1 IQGQDQSE
9 ITTDSIEKSADEVE
23 TVQPTKLT
31 VSRASTARGREVDW
45 LAIGVVLLIAGL
57 FALAARL
64 NSQPATSLA
73 PAAVLSA
80 TGCGLL
86 VTALRKLHTSS
97 RPGLFEAALGGLFL
111 ALFQFIAA
119 ITYPNVVYALGLAY
133 DERLGFFT
141 TWALIAVFSIIFSMV
156 GATLGHLAFA
166 PLRPLPAATKTHT
179 RQPLPAKAS
188 PEARESTA
196 AAKEDE
202 QASRAGDVTEDAGE
216 ESTNESNHSEIE
228 EQDIQPTPDPELVH
242 PVSAQRSL
250 ISYLIS
256 VLLLGLAPTLVGY
269 VFSAAFDYMQQA
281 NLFFPGPYP
290 TLRLLSTML
299 PWQIP
304 IPFSISSSDPGSL
317 TFLLWQVW
325 RIPLFLGNPGMF
337 DLQALEPYVFN
348 GAALAL
354 LLLTMRDQNTRGNP
368 TSDTSSRFVSLGW
381 PTYLLLEIV
390 LGILLVLPADLW
402 IVRGL
407 QGLLQDQIFAVQIR
421 TLYILDQLT
430 FMLNLV
436 TGPLVCVGI
445 GILLRLLRRKQAN
458 VQ

>member
-1 IQGQDQSE
+1 MQGQDQSE
-9 ITTDSIEKSADEVE
+9 ITTDSTEKSADEVE
-23 TVQPTKLT
+23 TVETTKST
-31 VSRASTARGREVDW
+31 VSGVPAARVREVDW

-64 NSQPATSLA
+64 NPQPATSLA

-111 ALFQFIAA
+111 ALFQFMAA
-119 ITYPNVVYALGLAY
+119 ITYPNVVYALSLAY
-133 DERLGFFT
+133 DERLGFLT

-156 GATLGHLAFA
+156 GAALGHLAFA
-166 PLRPLPAATKTHT
+166 PLRPLPT
-179 RQPLPAKAS
+179 RTNRLQPPHANAS
-188 PEARESTA
+188 SEERESTA
-196 AAKEDE
+196 PAVEDVQVSRPGDITEEAA
-202 QASRAGDVTEDAGE
+202 
-216 ESTNESNHSEIE
+216 E
-228 EQDIQPTPDPELVH
+228 EQDIEPIPAAEPVH
-242 PVSAQRSL
+242 LAPSQRSL
-250 ISYLIS
+250 VSYLIS

-269 VFSAAFDYMQQA
+269 VFSAAFDYLLRA

-290 TLRLLSTML
+290 TLRLLSTLL

-304 IPFSISSSDPGSL
+304 IPFSLNGSDPNSL
-317 TFLLWQVW
+317 IFLLWQLW

-337 DLQALEPYVFN
+337 DVQALEPYVFN
-348 GAALAL
+348 GAALGL
-354 LLLTMRDQNTRGNP
+354 LLLTMGDQNTRSNQGR
-368 TSDTSSRFVSLGW
+368 DTSRRPVLLNW
-381 PTYLLLEIV
+381 PAYLLLESV

-407 QGLLQDQIFAVQIR
+407 QGLLQVQIFAFPIR
-421 TLYILDQLT
+421 TLYILDQFT
-430 FMLNLV
+430 FILNLV

-445 GILLRLLRRKQAN
+445 GILLRLLRSRQAN

>member
-1 IQGQDQSE
+1 MQGQDQSE
-9 ITTDSIEKSADEVE
+9 ITTDWTEKSADEVE
-23 TVQPTKLT
+23 KVQPTKPT
-31 VSRASTARGREVDW
+31 ASGVQSARVREVDW

-64 NSQPATSLA
+64 NPQPATSLA

-111 ALFQFIAA
+111 ALFQFMAA
-119 ITYPNVVYALGLAY
+119 ITYPNVVYALSLAY
-133 DERLGFFT
+133 DERLGFLT
-141 TWALIAVFSIIFSMV
+141 TWALIAVFSVIFSMV
-156 GATLGHLAFA
+156 GAALGHLAFA
-166 PLRPLPAATKTHT
+166 PLRPLPT
-179 RQPLPAKAS
+179 RTTNRLQLPHANVGG
-188 PEARESTA
+188 EERESSAPEVEDVQVSRPGDITEEA
-196 AAKEDE
+196 A
-202 QASRAGDVTEDAGE
+202 
-216 ESTNESNHSEIE
+216 E
-228 EQDIQPTPDPELVH
+228 EQVIEPIPAVEPVH
-242 PVSAQRSL
+242 LAQSQRSL
-250 ISYLIS
+250 VSYLIS

-269 VFSAAFDYMQQA
+269 VFSAAFDYSLRA

-304 IPFSISSSDPGSL
+304 IPFSLSGSDPNSL
-317 TFLLWQVW
+317 IFLLWQLW

-337 DLQALEPYVFN
+337 DVQALEPYVFN
-348 GAALAL
+348 GAALGL
-354 LLLTMRDQNTRGNP
+354 LLLTMRDQNTRSNLGR
-368 TSDTSSRFVSLGW
+368 DTSSRNVLLSW
-381 PTYLLLEIV
+381 PAYLLLESV

-407 QGLLQDQIFAVQIR
+407 QGLLQVQIFAFPIR
-421 TLYILDQLT
+421 TLYILDQFT
-430 FMLNLV
+430 FILNLV

-445 GILLRLLRRKQAN
+445 GILLRLLRSRQAN

>member
-1 IQGQDQSE
+1 MKKEQEELMQGQDQSE
-9 ITTDSIEKSADEVE
+9 ITTDSTEKSADEVE
-23 TVQPTKLT
+23 TVQPTK
-31 VSRASTARGREVDW
+31 STASGVQSARVREVDW

-64 NSQPATSLA
+64 NPQPATSLA

-111 ALFQFIAA
+111 ALFQFMAA
-119 ITYPNVVYALGLAY
+119 ITYPNVVYALSLAY
-133 DERLGFFT
+133 DERLGFLT

-156 GATLGHLAFA
+156 GAALGHLAFA
-166 PLRPLPAATKTHT
+166 PLRPLPT
-179 RQPLPAKAS
+179 RTNRLQPPHANAS
-188 PEARESTA
+188 SEERESTA
-196 AAKEDE
+196 PAVEDVQVSRPGDITEEAA
-202 QASRAGDVTEDAGE
+202 
-216 ESTNESNHSEIE
+216 E
-228 EQDIQPTPDPELVH
+228 EQDIEPIPAAEPVH
-242 PVSAQRSL
+242 LAPSQRSL
-250 ISYLIS
+250 VSYLIS

-269 VFSAAFDYMQQA
+269 VFSAAFDYLLRA

-290 TLRLLSTML
+290 TLRLLSTLL

-304 IPFSISSSDPGSL
+304 IPFSLNGSDPNSL
-317 TFLLWQVW
+317 IFLLWQLW

-337 DLQALEPYVFN
+337 DVQALEPYVFN
-348 GAALAL
+348 GAALGL
-354 LLLTMRDQNTRGNP
+354 LLLTMGDQNTRSNQGR
-368 TSDTSSRFVSLGW
+368 DTSRRPVLLNW
-381 PTYLLLEIV
+381 PAYLLLESV

-407 QGLLQDQIFAVQIR
+407 QGLLQVQIFAFPIR
-421 TLYILDQLT
+421 TLYILDQFT
-430 FMLNLV
+430 FILNLV

-445 GILLRLLRRKQAN
+445 GILLRLLRSRQAN

>member
-1 IQGQDQSE
+1 MQGQDQSE
-9 ITTDSIEKSADEVE
+9 ITTDWTEKSADEVE
-23 TVQPTKLT
+23 KVQPTKPT
-31 VSRASTARGREVDW
+31 ASGVQSARVREVDW

-64 NSQPATSLA
+64 NPQPATSLA

-86 VTALRKLHTSS
+86 VTALRKLHTFS

-111 ALFQFIAA
+111 ALFQFMAA
-119 ITYPNVVYALGLAY
+119 ITYPNVVYALSLAY
-133 DERLGFFT
+133 DERLGFLT
-141 TWALIAVFSIIFSMV
+141 TWALIAVFSVIFSMV
-156 GATLGHLAFA
+156 GAALGHLAFA
-166 PLRPLPAATKTHT
+166 PLRPLPT
-179 RQPLPAKAS
+179 RTTNRLQLPHANVGG
-188 PEARESTA
+188 EERESSAPEVEDVQVSRPGDITEEA
-196 AAKEDE
+196 A
-202 QASRAGDVTEDAGE
+202 
-216 ESTNESNHSEIE
+216 E
-228 EQDIQPTPDPELVH
+228 EQVIEPIPAVEPVH
-242 PVSAQRSL
+242 LAQSQRSL
-250 ISYLIS
+250 VSYLIS

-269 VFSAAFDYMQQA
+269 VFSAAFDYSLRA

-304 IPFSISSSDPGSL
+304 IPFSLSGSDPNSL
-317 TFLLWQVW
+317 IFLLWQLW

-337 DLQALEPYVFN
+337 DVQALEPYVFN
-348 GAALAL
+348 GAALGL
-354 LLLTMRDQNTRGNP
+354 LLLTMRDQNTRSNLGR
-368 TSDTSSRFVSLGW
+368 DTSSRNVLLSW
-381 PTYLLLEIV
+381 PAYLLLESV

-407 QGLLQDQIFAVQIR
+407 QGLLQVQIFAFPIR
-421 TLYILDQLT
+421 TLYILDQFT
-430 FMLNLV
+430 FILNLV

-445 GILLRLLRRKQAN
+445 GILLRLLRSRQAN

>member
-1 IQGQDQSE
+1 MPAAG
-9 ITTDSIEKSADEVE
+9 
-23 TVQPTKLT
+23 
-31 VSRASTARGREVDW
+31 AREFDW
-45 LAIGVVLLIAGL
+45 FAIGVVLLIAAL

-64 NSQPATSLA
+64 GPQPATSLT
-73 PAAVLSA
+73 PVAVLSA

-141 TWALIAVFSIIFSMV
+141 TWALIAVFSIVFSMV
-156 GATLGHLAFA
+156 GATLAFA

-196 AAKEDE
+196 AVKEDV
-202 QASRAGDVTEDAGE
+202 QSNRAGDVTEGAGE
-216 ESTNESNHSEIE
+216 ESAIESNLSETE
-228 EQDIQPTPDPELVH
+228 EQDIQPAPTPELVH

-250 ISYLIS
+250 VSYLIS

-269 VFSAAFDYMQQA
+269 VFSAAFDYMQQT

-337 DLQALEPYVFN
+337 DLHALEPYVFN

-354 LLLTMRDQNTRGNP
+354 LLLTMRDQSTRGNRA
-368 TSDTSSRFVSLGW
+368 SDTSSRFVSLGW

-407 QGLLQDQIFAVQIR
+407 RGLLQDQIFAVQIR

>member
-1 IQGQDQSE
+1 MKKEQEELMQGQDQSE
-9 ITTDSIEKSADEVE
+9 ITTDSTEKSADEVE
-23 TVQPTKLT
+23 TVETTKST
-31 VSRASTARGREVDW
+31 VSGVPAARVREVDW

-64 NSQPATSLA
+64 NPQPATSLV

-111 ALFQFIAA
+111 ALFQFMAA
-119 ITYPNVVYALGLAY
+119 ITYPNVVYALSLAY
-133 DERLGFFT
+133 DERLGFLT

-156 GATLGHLAFA
+156 GAALGHLAFA
-166 PLRPLPAATKTHT
+166 PLRPLPT
-179 RQPLPAKAS
+179 RTNRLQPPHAKAS
-188 PEARESTA
+188 SEERESTA
-196 AAKEDE
+196 PAVEDVQVSRPGDITEEAA
-202 QASRAGDVTEDAGE
+202 
-216 ESTNESNHSEIE
+216 E
-228 EQDIQPTPDPELVH
+228 EQDIEAVH
-242 PVSAQRSL
+242 EVEPVHLAQSQRSL
-250 ISYLIS
+250 VSYLIS

-269 VFSAAFDYMQQA
+269 VFSAAFDYLQRA

-290 TLRLLSTML
+290 TLRLLSTLL

-304 IPFSISSSDPGSL
+304 IPFSLNGSDPNSL
-317 TFLLWQVW
+317 IFLLWQLW

-337 DLQALEPYVFN
+337 DVQALEPYLFN
-348 GAALAL
+348 GAALGL
-354 LLLTMRDQNTRGNP
+354 LLLTIGDQNTRSNQGR
-368 TSDTSSRFVSLGW
+368 DTSSRPVLLSW
-381 PTYLLLEIV
+381 PAYLLLESV

-407 QGLLQDQIFAVQIR
+407 QGLLQVQIFAFPIR
-421 TLYILDQLT
+421 TLYILDQFT
-430 FMLNLV
+430 FILNLV

-445 GILLRLLRRKQAN
+445 GILLRLLRSKQAN

>member
-1 IQGQDQSE
+1 MQGQDQSE
-9 ITTDSIEKSADEVE
+9 ITTDSTEKSADEVE
-23 TVQPTKLT
+23 TVETTKST
-31 VSRASTARGREVDW
+31 VSGVPAARVREVDW

-64 NSQPATSLA
+64 NPQPATSLA

-111 ALFQFIAA
+111 ALFQFMAA
-119 ITYPNVVYALGLAY
+119 ITYPNVVYALSLAY
-133 DERLGFFT
+133 DERLGFLT

-156 GATLGHLAFA
+156 GAALGHLAFA
-166 PLRPLPAATKTHT
+166 PLRPLPT
-179 RQPLPAKAS
+179 RTNRLQPPHANAS
-188 PEARESTA
+188 SEERESTA
-196 AAKEDE
+196 PAVEDVQVSRPGDITEEAA
-202 QASRAGDVTEDAGE
+202 
-216 ESTNESNHSEIE
+216 E
-228 EQDIQPTPDPELVH
+228 EQDIEPIPAAEPVH
-242 PVSAQRSL
+242 LAPSQRSL
-250 ISYLIS
+250 VSYLIS

-269 VFSAAFDYMQQA
+269 VFSAAFDYLLRA

-290 TLRLLSTML
+290 TLRLLSTLL

-304 IPFSISSSDPGSL
+304 IPFSLNGSDPNSL
-317 TFLLWQVW
+317 IFLLWQLW

-337 DLQALEPYVFN
+337 DVQALEPYVFN
-348 GAALAL
+348 GAALGL
-354 LLLTMRDQNTRGNP
+354 LLLTMGDQNTRSNQGR
-368 TSDTSSRFVSLGW
+368 DTSRRPVLLNW
-381 PTYLLLEIV
+381 PAYLLLESV

-407 QGLLQDQIFAVQIR
+407 QGLLQVQIFAFPIR
-421 TLYILDQLT
+421 TLYILDQFT
-430 FMLNLV
+430 FILNLV

-445 GILLRLLRRKQAN
+445 GILLRLLRSKQAN